1 MPKIEGEEDTFLYK
15 KAMVTTSCLY
25 LFMLATAMILFGVGQ
40 IFKVTNLSAQAVN
53 VGVTLED
60 DIEWQRSN
68 RHLRGLLDMESVGD
82 KAKKNEIESIR
93 EEMALENENS
103 RIMSVVSAHVE
114 TKHLEEMVKNA
125 EELDHTY
132 DDGHELDVQRN
143 LLEDGSLWDDLP
155 EKEIMVLQ
163 RIVEAEAGGED
174 ADGKLLVANVV
185 LNRVR
190 DEAFPN
196 TITEVVFQQS
206 KGVTQFSPVANGRYD
221 AVTVSE
227 ESKEA
232 VERALNGEDLSEGA
246 LYFAARKYA
255 NPNNMRWF
263 DENLTMLFQHGGHE
277 FFK

>member
-1 MPKIEGEEDTFLYK
+1 MYK

-25 LFMLATAMILFGVGQ
+25 LFFLATAMILFGVGQ
-40 IFKVTNLSAQAVN
+40 ILKVTNLSAQAVN
-53 VGVTLED
+53 VDLTLED
-60 DIEWQRSN
+60 DIMWQRSN
-68 RHLRGLLDMESVGD
+68 QHLRGVLNTESVGD
-82 KAKKNEIESIR
+82 KAGKNEMESIR

-103 RIMSVVSAHVE
+103 KIMSVVSAHVE
-114 TKHLEEMVKNA
+114 TEHLEEEMVKNA

-132 DDGHELDVQRN
+132 DDGQKVYAQGN

>member
-1 MPKIEGEEDTFLYK
+1 MRAGIVAVSGGKAVAVSGGSKAVAANGIGTVEISDIGMPRDGDMRNNEVWNGEVQNKE
-15 KAMVTTSCLY
+15 AWN
-25 LFMLATAMILFGVGQ
+25 G
-40 IFKVTNLSAQAVN
+40 
-53 VGVTLED
+53 
-60 DIEWQRSN
+60 
-68 RHLRGLLDMESVGD
+68 DMES
-82 KAKKNEIESIR
+82 IR
-93 EEMALENENS
+93 RNMELENENCL
-103 RIMSVVSAHVE
+103 IMAAASMHLDMDLEREEFGFGTEADGELGTGTQKAGYEDVSEKVMPE
-114 TKHLEEMVKNA
+114 KDMQINR
-125 EELDHTY
+125 
-132 DDGHELDVQRN
+132 GQVQ
-143 LLEDGSLWDDLP
+143 EGSLWNDLP
-155 EKEIMVLQ
+155 DEEIMVLQ

-196 TITEVVFQQS
+196 SISEVVFQQS
-206 KGVTQFSPVANGRYD
+206 KGVTQFSPVANGRYE

-232 VERALNGEDLSEGA
+232 VERALSGEDLSEGA

-263 DENLTMLFQHGGHE
+263 DENLTLLFQHGGHD

>member
-1 MPKIEGEEDTFLYK
+1 MYK
-15 KAMVTTSCLY
+15 KAMTTTICLY
-25 LFMLATAMILFGVGQ
+25 LFLLATAMILFGVGQ
-40 IFKVTNLSAQAVN
+40 IFKVTNLNAQAVN

-60 DIEWQRSN
+60 DIEWQRFN
-68 RHLRGLLDMESVGD
+68 RHLKGLLDMESLGD

-114 TKHLEEMVKNA
+114 TEHLEEEMVKNA

-132 DDGHELDVQRN
+132 DDGHELDAQGN

-155 EKEIMVLQ
+155 EQEIMVLQ

-185 LNRVR
+185 LNRVK

-196 TITEVVFQQS
+196 TISEVVFQQS
-206 KGVTQFSPVANGRYD
+206 KGVTQFSPVANGRYE
-221 AVTVSE
+221 AVTVSK

-246 LYFAARKYA
+246 LYFAARKHA
-255 NPNNMRWF
+255 NPNNMKWF
-263 DENLTMLFQHGGHE
+263 DENLTLLFQHGGHE